1 MSKMTRDPLL
11 ATATIGTIV
20 VRVVT
25 VIGMIGLGIG
35 MAVVAAV
42 ATGYMPDAVIVDFDG
57 LDQNGYAAAIAAM
70 FLGIISLGLMFDFV
84 SRLAQIIATV
94 GDGDPFIAANAER
107 LTRMGWLALA
117 IQIVSF
123 VAGLLGDYAEKTLG
137 DDRFSM
143 EFNLTLSGLALAVI
157 LFILARV
164 FRKGADMRAELEGT
178 V

>member
-11 ATATIGTIV
+11 AIATIGTIV
-20 VRVVT
+20 VRVVI
-25 VIGMIGLGIG
+25 VIGMIALGIG

-42 ATGYMPDAVIVDFDG
+42 ATGYMPDAVTVDFNG

-84 SRLAQIIATV
+84 GRLAQIIATV
-94 GDGDPFIAANAER
+94 GEGDPFIAANAER

-117 IQIVSF
+117 IQIVGF
-123 VAGLLGDYAEKTLG
+123 VAGLLGDYAEKRLG
-137 DDRFSM
+137 DDTFNM
-143 EFNLTLSGLALAVI
+143 EFSLTLSGLALAVI

-164 FRKGADMRAELEGT
+164 FRKGAEMRAELEGT